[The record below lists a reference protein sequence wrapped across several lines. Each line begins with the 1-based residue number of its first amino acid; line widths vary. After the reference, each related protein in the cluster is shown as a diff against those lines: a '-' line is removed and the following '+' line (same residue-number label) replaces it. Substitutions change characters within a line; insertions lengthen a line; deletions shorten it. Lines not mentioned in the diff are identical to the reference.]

1 MIPMVH
7 QYQHRDPQLILWV
20 DILLLAVQNQQHT
33 DTKLVLWVDILLLVV
48 QIQQHTDTQLVLCM
62 DILLLVVQ
70 NQQHTLSPKKNKNCP
85 VLSNVLQKP
94 TGKLLNKLFFV

>member
-48 QIQQHTDTQLVLCM
+48 QIQQHTDTQLVLWM

-70 NQQHTLSPKKNKNCP
+70 NQQHTLSPKKK
-85 VLSNVLQKP
+85 QK
-94 TGKLLNKLFFV
+94 TVQFSQMFSRNQQGSY